1 MSEQLPPSGPGGGR
15 HDGDRYDGGK
25 KRSMHRQNAAQHAD
39 QAAAQVSHDARV
51 AALIVQAVQ
60 HQVDREGFRPSPA
73 RDARVA
79 ELTVR
84 ALDAQ
89 VDLRREQDFNARGG
103 LVRGGR
109 SWGRGRGRGRGRG
122 DMQGGRRGRGG
133 GGRHKTTR
141 EGGRGGYDH
150 RGGYGTAYRAG
161 IVDAG
166 EQNPRSDQVLTQQHP
181 GHQVVRE
188 AASSGPWSWTGHQ
201 TRLEDMA
208 DADAP

>member
-15 HDGDRYDGGK
+15 HDGGRHDDDRHDGDRYDGGN
-25 KRSMHRQNAAQHAD
+25 KRSMHRQNAAQDAD
-39 QAAAQVSHDARV
+39 QAAAQISHDARV

-60 HQVDREGFRPSPA
+60 HQVDQEGFRPSPA

-89 VDLRREQDFNARGG
+89 VDLRRE
-103 LVRGGR
+103 
-109 SWGRGRGRGRGRG
+109 S
-122 DMQGGRRGRGG
+122 GRRGRGG
-133 GGRHKTTR
+133 GGRHTTR
-141 EGGRGGYDH
+141 EGGRGGYYH

-166 EQNPRSDQVLTQQHP
+166 QQNPRSDQVLTQQYP

-208 DADAP
+208 GKSDLLL